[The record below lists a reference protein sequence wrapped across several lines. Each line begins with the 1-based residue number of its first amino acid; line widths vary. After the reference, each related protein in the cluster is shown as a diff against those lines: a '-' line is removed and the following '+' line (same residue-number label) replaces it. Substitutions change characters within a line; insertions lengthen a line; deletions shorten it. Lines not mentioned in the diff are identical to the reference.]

1 MLPLRYHPT
10 KCSMN
15 KSTFFTGQPIFSQ
28 VINMLSGCPIKKLAK
43 TYQGDR
49 YCKKF
54 RTYDHLVA
62 MLYTIFNRCTSLREV
77 TTGLMACETKLNH
90 LGINYSVRRSTLS
103 DANTRRDPQI
113 FESIYYWVYQRYHKL
128 LPDSQSK
135 KWGSKL
141 YIMDSTTITLFQ
153 EILKGAGT
161 RSVNGK
167 RKGGIKAHTLI
178 KADEDIPQLL
188 KLTPS
193 ACADTSFMREISL
206 PRGSILTFDKGYNNY
221 KLLKKWDSQGVSW
234 VSRLRKA
241 AILEFLEDRP
251 LTNNQTS
258 QGVRSDRWAIL
269 GHNHH
274 KPTKLKVRLIT
285 FFDKAKNKEFQF
297 LTNNTT
303 LSALTISNI
312 YKRRWQIETLF
323 KRIKQNY
330 PLRNFLGDSENAIRI
345 QIWCALIADLLL
357 NVIQK
362 QVKRQWG
369 FANLASMI
377 RLHLMTYINV
387 WQFLN
392 QPEKTLHRARY
403 KPPSLF
409 PT

>member
-1 MLPLRYHPT
+1 
-10 KCSMN
+10 MN
-15 KSTFFTGQPIFSQ
+15 KSSFFTGQPIFSQ
-28 VINMLSGCPIKKLAK
+28 IISMLSECPIKKLSQVH
-43 TYQGDR
+43 QGDR

-54 RTYDHLVA
+54 KTYDHLVT
-62 MLYTIFNRCTSLREV
+62 MLYTIFNRCTSIREV

-103 DANTRRDPQI
+103 DANTRRNAQI
-113 FESIYYWVYQRYHKL
+113 FESIYYWLYKRYHNF
-128 LPDSQSK
+128 LPDSQSN
-135 KWGSKL
+135 KWGSRL
-141 YIMDSTTITLFQ
+141 YVMDSTTITLFQ

-161 RSVNGK
+161 RSIDGK
-167 RKGGIKAHTLI
+167 RKGGMKAHTLM
-178 KADEDIPQLL
+178 KADEDVPQLI
-188 KLTPS
+188 KLTAS
-193 ACADTSFMREISL
+193 SCADTSFMKEINL
-206 PRGSILTFDKGYNNY
+206 PKGSILTFDKGYNNY

-251 LTNNQTS
+251 LTEKQTS
-258 QGVRSDRWAIL
+258 RGVRSDQLAIL

-285 FFDKAKNKEFQF
+285 FFDRKKDREFQF

-312 YKRRWQIETLF
+312 YKRRWEIETLF

-330 PLRNFLGDSENAIRI
+330 PLRNFLGDTENAIRI

-362 QVKRQWG
+362 QIKKHWG
-369 FANLASMI
+369 FMNLASMI
-377 RLHLMTYINV
+377 RLHLMTYINL

-392 QPEKTLHRARY
+392 HPEKIFHKPRY
-403 KPPSLF
+403 SPPSLF

>member
-1 MLPLRYHPT
+1 
-10 KCSMN
+10 MN

-28 VINMLSGCPIKKLAK
+28 IINMLSGCPIKKLAQP
-43 TYQGDR
+43 YQGDR

-54 RTYDHLVA
+54 KTYDHLVA
-62 MLYTIFNRCTSLREV
+62 MMYTIFNRCTSIREV

-103 DANTRRDPQI
+103 DANSRRDSKI
-113 FESIYYWVYQRYHKL
+113 FESIYYWIYKRYHQV

-135 KWGSKL
+135 KWSARL

-153 EILKGAGT
+153 EILKGAGI
-161 RSVNGK
+161 RSLNGK
-167 RKGGIKAHTLI
+167 RKGGIKAHTLM
-178 KADEDIPQLL
+178 KADEDIPQLVSI
-188 KLTPS
+188 TAS
-193 ACADTSFMREISL
+193 ACADTGFMKQINL
-206 PRGSILTFDKGYNNY
+206 PKGSILTFDKGYNNY
-221 KLLKKWDSQGVSW
+221 KKLKEWDNQGISW

-241 AILEFLEDRP
+241 AIIELLENRP
-251 LTNNQTS
+251 LSANQLS
-258 QGVRSDRWAIL
+258 QGVRSDQWGIL

-274 KPTKLKVRLIT
+274 RPTKLKVRLIT
-285 FFDKAKNKEFQF
+285 YFDKENNREFQF

-330 PLRNFLGDSENAIRI
+330 PLRNFLGDTENAIRI

-357 NVIQK
+357 KVIQK
-362 QVKRQWG
+362 QVKRPWG

-377 RLHLMTYINV
+377 RLHLMTYINL
-387 WQFLN
+387 WRFLN
-392 QPEKTLHRARY
+392 QPEKTLHQSRY
-403 KPPSLF
+403 VPPSLF

>member
-1 MLPLRYHPT
+1 
-10 KCSMN
+10 
-15 KSTFFTGQPIFSQ
+15 
-28 VINMLSGCPIKKLAK
+28 
-43 TYQGDR
+43 
-49 YCKKF
+49 
-54 RTYDHLVA
+54 
-62 MLYTIFNRCTSLREV
+62 
-77 TTGLMACETKLNH
+77 
-90 LGINYSVRRSTLS
+90 
-103 DANTRRDPQI
+103 
-113 FESIYYWVYQRYHKL
+113 
-128 LPDSQSK
+128 
-135 KWGSKL
+135 
-141 YIMDSTTITLFQ
+141 MDSTTITLFQ

-161 RSVNGK
+161 RSINGK
-167 RKGGIKAHTLI
+167 RKGGIKAHTLM
-178 KADEDIPQLL
+178 KADEDIPQLV

-193 ACADTSFMREISL
+193 ACADTSFMEEINL
-206 PRGSILTFDKGYNNY
+206 PKGSILTFDKGYNNY
-221 KLLKKWDSQGVSW
+221 KLLKKWDGQGVSW

-251 LTNNQTS
+251 LTDNQTS
-258 QGVRSDRWAIL
+258 QGVRSDQWAIL

-285 FFDKAKNKEFQF
+285 FFDKEKKREFQF

-357 NVIQK
+357 KVIQK
-362 QVKRQWG
+362 QVKRHWG
-369 FANLASMI
+369 FVNLASMI
-377 RLHLMTYINV
+377 RLHLMTYINL

-392 QPEKTLHRARY
+392 CPEKTLHRARY
-403 KPPSLF
+403 APPSLF

>member
-1 MLPLRYHPT
+1 
-10 KCSMN
+10 
-15 KSTFFTGQPIFSQ
+15 
-28 VINMLSGCPIKKLAK
+28 MLSECPIKKLSQVH
-43 TYQGDR
+43 QGDR

-54 RTYDHLVA
+54 MTYDHLVT
-62 MLYTIFNRCTSLREV
+62 MLYTIFNRCTSIREV

-90 LGINYSVRRSTLS
+90 LRLNYSVRRSTLS
-103 DANTRRDPQI
+103 DANTRRDSQI
-113 FESIYYWVYQRYHKL
+113 FESIYYWLYKRYSKV
-128 LPDSQSK
+128 LPDSQSE
-135 KWGSKL
+135 KWGSRL
-141 YIMDSTTITLFQ
+141 YVMDSTTITLFQ

-167 RKGGIKAHTLI
+167 RKGGIKAHTLM
-178 KADEDIPQLL
+178 KADEDVPQLM
-188 KLTPS
+188 KLTPA
-193 ACADTSFMREISL
+193 ACADTSFMEEINL
-206 PRGSILTFDKGYNNY
+206 PKGSILTFDKGYNNY
-221 KLLKKWDSQGVSW
+221 KLLKKWDTQGVSW

-251 LTNNQTS
+251 LTDNQTS
-258 QGVRSDRWAIL
+258 QGVRSDQWAIL

-274 KPTKLKVRLIT
+274 KPTKLKVRLIS
-285 FFDKAKNKEFQF
+285 FFDRKNNREFQF

-312 YKRRWQIETLF
+312 YKRRWEIETLF

-330 PLRNFLGDSENAIRI
+330 PLKSFLGDTENAIRI

-357 NVIQK
+357 KIIQK
-362 QVKRQWG
+362 QVKKHWG
-369 FANLASMI
+369 FMNLASMI

-392 QPEKTLHRARY
+392 HPEKTLHKARY
-403 KPPSLF
+403 APPSLF